1 MKHHAAITAILSALL
16 LGAGSISVAQQ
27 QAPKA
32 APAAPPAAVA
42 VAPAAQ
48 SGDVGSIDHILAAV
62 YDVIS
67 GPAGPR
73 DWDRFRSLFLDGA
86 RLIPSWRDEK
96 GNIKSRILSP
106 DEYAERAGENFAK
119 EGFFEA
125 SIANRVESWDHLAHV
140 WSTYE
145 SRHAKGEKPFA
156 RGVNSFQLLFDGT
169 RWWIVTI
176 YWEGEAPGHA
186 LPGKYMKEAN

>member
-1 MKHHAAITAILSALL
+1 MIHHAAITPILSALL
-16 LGAGSISVAQQ
+16 LGAGSISAAQQ

-32 APAAPPAAVA
+32 APVAPPAAVA
-42 VAPAAQ
+42 VPPAAQ
-48 SGDVGSIDHILAAV
+48 SGDVDSIDHILAAV

-73 DWDRFRSLFLDGA
+73 LGPLPFAVFWWRQAHPQLA
-86 RLIPSWRDEK
+86 RRQRKHQVADSEPGRVRRES
-96 GNIKSRILSP
+96 
-106 DEYAERAGENFAK
+106 FAK

-145 SRHAKGEKPFA
+145 SWHAKGEKPLA
-156 RGVNSFQLLFDGT
+156 RGVNSFQLLFDGA

-186 LPGKYMKEAN
+186 LPGKYLKETN